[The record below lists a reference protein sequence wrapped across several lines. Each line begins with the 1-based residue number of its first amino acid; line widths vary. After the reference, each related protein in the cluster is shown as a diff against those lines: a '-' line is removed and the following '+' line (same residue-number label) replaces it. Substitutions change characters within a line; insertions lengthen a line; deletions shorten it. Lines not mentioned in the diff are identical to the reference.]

1 MCPAKAVCFIHFFSR
16 IGCSSGVPEQHE
28 NESDHSSGGCRI
40 REYIKEKFDMPE
52 NDLKDNQMTQEEF
65 DKLQAKYS
73 EMVKVKQKEIA
84 DALREAR
91 SYGDLSENAE
101 YDAAKENEAKFHE
114 ELQALEEKIRNAVV
128 VSIDTTK
135 VGLGLTVTVEDEDL
149 NQEQTFA
156 IVGVDVDP
164 FGNPPKISS
173 SSPIGSALNGKA
185 VGDEVEVQAPSGV
198 RHFRVIRIE
207 ESAKED

>member
-1 MCPAKAVCFIHFFSR
+1 
-16 IGCSSGVPEQHE
+16 
-28 NESDHSSGGCRI
+28 
-40 REYIKEKFDMPE
+40 MPE
-52 NDLKDNQMTQEEF
+52 NDLKDNQMTQ
-65 DKLQAKYS
+65 DS

-128 VSIDTTK
+128 VSIDTGK
-135 VGLGLTVTVEDEDL
+135 VGLGLTVTVDDL
-149 NQEQTFA
+149 DSNQELSFA

-164 FGNPPKISS
+164 FDNPPKISS
-173 SSPIGSALNGKA
+173 SSPIGSALNGKS
-185 VGDEVEVQAPSGV
+185 VGDEVEITVPSGL
-198 RHFRVIRIE
+198 RHFRVTKIE
-207 ESAKED
+207 ESKKED

>member
-1 MCPAKAVCFIHFFSR
+1 
-16 IGCSSGVPEQHE
+16 
-28 NESDHSSGGCRI
+28 
-40 REYIKEKFDMPE
+40 MPE

-128 VSIDTTK
+128 VSVDTGK
-135 VGLGLTVTVEDEDL
+135 VGLGLTVTVDDL
-149 NQEQTFA
+149 DSNTEQSFA

-164 FGNPPKISS
+164 FANPPKISS

-185 VGDEVEVQAPSGV
+185 VGDEVEVTVPSGL
-198 RHFRVIRIE
+198 RHFKVVKIE
-207 ESAKED
+207 ESKKED

>member
-1 MCPAKAVCFIHFFSR
+1 
-16 IGCSSGVPEQHE
+16 
-28 NESDHSSGGCRI
+28 
-40 REYIKEKFDMPE
+40 MPE

-135 VGLGLTVTVEDEDL
+135 VGLGLTVTVKDNDL
-149 NQEQTFA
+149 NEEQTFA

-164 FGNPPKISS
+164 FSNPPKISS

-185 VGDEVEVQAPSGV
+185 VGDEVEVQVPSGV
-198 RHFRVIRIE
+198 RHFTVVKIE

>member
-1 MCPAKAVCFIHFFSR
+1 
-16 IGCSSGVPEQHE
+16 
-28 NESDHSSGGCRI
+28 
-40 REYIKEKFDMPE
+40 MPE

-114 ELQALEEKIRNAVV
+114 ELAALEEKIRNAVV
-128 VSIDTTK
+128 VSIDTSK
-135 VGLGLTVTVEDEDL
+135 VGLGLTVTVQDLDLDE
-149 NQEQTFA
+149 EQSYA

-185 VGDEVEVQAPSGV
+185 VGDEVEVTVPSGL
-198 RHFRVIRIE
+198 RHFRVTKIE
-207 ESAKED
+207 ESSKED

>member
-1 MCPAKAVCFIHFFSR
+1 
-16 IGCSSGVPEQHE
+16 
-28 NESDHSSGGCRI
+28 
-40 REYIKEKFDMPE
+40 MPE

-128 VSIDTTK
+128 VSIDTGK
-135 VGLGLTVTVEDEDL
+135 VGLGLTVTVEDLDA
-149 NQEQTFA
+149 NVEQSFA

-164 FGNPPKISS
+164 FSNPPKISS

-185 VGDEVEVQAPSGV
+185 VGDEVEVVVPSGL
-198 RHFRVIRIE
+198 RHFRVIKIE
-207 ESAKED
+207 ESQKED

>member
-1 MCPAKAVCFIHFFSR
+1 
-16 IGCSSGVPEQHE
+16 
-28 NESDHSSGGCRI
+28 
-40 REYIKEKFDMPE
+40 MPE

-128 VSIDTTK
+128 VSIDTGK
-135 VGLGLTVTVEDEDL
+135 VGLGLTVTVDDL
-149 NQEQTFA
+149 DTNEELSFA

-164 FGNPPKISS
+164 FDNPPKISS
-173 SSPIGSALNGKA
+173 SSPIGSALNGKS
-185 VGDEVEVQAPSGV
+185 VGDEVEITVPSGL
-198 RHFRVIRIE
+198 RHFKVTKIE
-207 ESAKED
+207 EKKKED